1 MATKERRPLRN
12 TTPWAFKLIV
22 MALCG
27 LAVMNAAETTRKPWF
42 HRALQEDDDPDNQI
56 IEGIDAPSETSSGG
70 NNADVS

>member
-1 MATKERRPLRN
+1 
-12 TTPWAFKLIV
+12 